1 MSDSNQSFTLIEGTF
16 DSEDAREVLMSLIG
30 RKIEFH
36 HKKNLRYQER
46 KGMAHQG
53 SLDRIEELKKTR
65 DDILAHLKEMKKKQ
79 MSVYIKSDVY
89 YSATEN
95 SRPGEQQ

>member
-1 MSDSNQSFTLIEGTF
+1 
-16 DSEDAREVLMSLIG
+16 MSLIG

-65 DDILAHLKEMKKKQ
+65 DNILAHLKEMKKKR
-79 MSVYIKSDVY
+79 MSVYITYAVY
-89 YSATEN
+89 YSAPEN
-95 SRPGEQQ
+95 SRPGEQP

>member
-16 DSEDAREVLMSLIG
+16 DSEEAREVLMSLIG

-46 KGMAHQG
+46 KGTVHQS

-65 DDILAHLKEMKKKQ
+65 NNILAHLKEMKRKQ
-79 MSVYIKSDVY
+79 ISVYIKSDVF

-95 SRPGEQQ
+95 RHSGEQ